1 MKDLNTGNLWMWERG
16 KFMNRRFMMQEMYTK
31 YLEEN
36 DDWKNIKTD
45 EVIHLKGQKVN
56 FNYKQDPFWDP
67 PEDIVVGSA
76 SAFLQS
82 LSYGLDFEDSLML
95 TDHRGND
102 QGSLSVVLTPCNK
115 AGKSLGDDF
124 FVEDPKELIDKEY
137 HVKVDVRSA
146 DINNSRF
153 THGLYVKY
161 GCGFLNEKKE
171 CL

>member
-1 MKDLNTGNLWMWERG
+1 
-16 KFMNRRFMMQEMYTK
+16 MMQEMYTK

-36 DDWKNIKTD
+36 DDWKNVKKD
-45 EVIHLKGQKVN
+45 EVWLICMMTHLWLI
-56 FNYKQDPFWDP
+56 QDPFWDP

-124 FVEDPKELIDKEY
+124 FVEDPKDLLDKGIV
-137 HVKVDVRSA
+137 HNLV
-146 DINNSRF
+146 
-153 THGLYVKY
+153 
-161 GCGFLNEKKE
+161 
-171 CL
+171 